1 MNKRGDTQRLRG
13 VLRLGALVFAIS
25 SLVLF
30 IAPRMFTDLLGLP
43 GSANLDWSM
52 QLSGVTIITLGA
64 LMFVSAQAGTANG
77 VLWAARVMMVGAF
90 GLGVMTLLIPTVI
103 TWFVILY
110 ALIGFGFSAAYMI
123 FLTRRNPEAG

>member
-1 MNKRGDTQRLRG
+1 MNKRGDVQRLRG

-30 IAPRMFTDLLGLP
+30 LAPRVFTDLLGLP
-43 GSANLDWSM
+43 GSLSLDWSM
-52 QLSGVTIITLGA
+52 QLSGVTILTLGG
-64 LMFVSAQAGTANG
+64 LMFVIAQAGSTNG

-90 GLGVMTLLIPTVI
+90 GLGVMTLLIPTGV

-110 ALIGFGFSAAYMI
+110 ALIGFGFSSAYLV
-123 FLTRRNPEAG
+123 FLARRNPQIG

>member
-1 MNKRGDTQRLRG
+1 MNKRGDVQRLRG

-30 IAPRMFTDLLGLP
+30 LAPRVFTDLLGMP
-43 GSANLDWSM
+43 GSLNLDWSM
-52 QLSGVTIITLGA
+52 QLSGVTILTLGG
-64 LMFVSAQAGTANG
+64 LMFVIAQAGSTNG

-90 GLGVMTLLIPTVI
+90 GLGVMTLLIPTGV

-110 ALIGFGFSAAYMI
+110 ALIGFGFSSSYLV
-123 FLTRRNPEAG
+123 FLARRNPQIG

>member
-1 MNKRGDTQRLRG
+1 MNKRGDVQRLQG

-30 IAPRMFTDLLGLP
+30 LAPRVFIDLLGLP
-43 GSANLDWSM
+43 GSLNLDWSM
-52 QLSGVTIITLGA
+52 QLSGVTILTLGG
-64 LMFVSAQAGTANG
+64 LMFVIAQAGSTNG

-90 GLGVMTLLIPTVI
+90 GLGVMTLLIPTGV

-110 ALIGFGFSAAYMI
+110 ALIGFGFSSAYLV
-123 FLTRRNPEAG
+123 FLARRNPQID

>member
-1 MNKRGDTQRLRG
+1 MNKRGDVQRLRG

-30 IAPRMFTDLLGLP
+30 LAPRVFTDLLGLP
-43 GSANLDWSM
+43 GSLNLDWSM
-52 QLSGVTIITLGA
+52 QLSGVTILTLGG
-64 LMFVSAQAGTANG
+64 LMFVIAQAGSTNS

-90 GLGVMTLLIPTVI
+90 GLGVMTLVIPTGV

-110 ALIGFGFSAAYMI
+110 ALIGFGFSSAYLV
-123 FLTRRNPEAG
+123 FLARRNPQID